1 MEDIAYK
8 TKTKIQIRIIIKGQ
22 TQPYKPLWPAW
33 FFADLP
39 QHYCQRDD
47 SGSDY
52 DIYSNNNNDNDD
64 GDVDDNK
71 DLIEGV
77 GWPATLQGRR
87 AAV

>member
-1 MEDIAYK
+1 M
-8 TKTKIQIRIIIKGQ
+8 
-22 TQPYKPLWPAW
+22 QPFKPLWSAW
-33 FFADLP
+33 FFVDLP